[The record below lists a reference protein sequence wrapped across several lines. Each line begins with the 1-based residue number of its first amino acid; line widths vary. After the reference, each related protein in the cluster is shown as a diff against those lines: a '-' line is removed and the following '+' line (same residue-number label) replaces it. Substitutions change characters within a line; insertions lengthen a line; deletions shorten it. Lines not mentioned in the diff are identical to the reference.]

1 MPSSSSSP
9 LRSFIA
15 VLGGV
20 AVTSL
25 VTETL
30 EFTLVTAASGGT
42 IADMAGYFQVRNRP
56 AILAAKLV
64 YNTLAGVLGG
74 YMAAKVAGTREML
87 HGGVAALVQTAA
99 LVWGFMAG
107 EFAAFTPV
115 WMRAALVLLT
125 GPAMVAGAS
134 VRARAV
140 GTSQGLCP

>member
-1 MPSSSSSP
+1 MPSNSSSP
-9 LRSFIA
+9 VRSFIA

-64 YNTLAGVLGG
+64 YNTVAGVLGG
-74 YMAAKVAGTREML
+74 YLAAKVAGTRELL
-87 HGGVAALVQTAA
+87 HGGAAAVLQTAA
-99 LVWGFMAG
+99 LIWGFTAG
-107 EFAAFTPV
+107 EYAAFTPI
-115 WMRAALVLLT
+115 WMRVALVLLT
-125 GPAMVAGAS
+125 GPAMLAGAS

-140 GTSQGLCP
+140 GTRNEGA